1 MKRPLACEKRKFGL
15 VPVHAA
21 AHSAAK
27 GESRVSDKPK
37 KSYDELRSARWF
49 APDDLRSMGHRSRAR
64 QMGLSDEDWAGKP
77 VIAII
82 NTWSDLSPC
91 HHHLR
96 DRAEWVKRGILQAGG
111 MPAELPVHDFSEQFL
126 KPTSMLYRN
135 MGAME
140 VEETLRSHPVD
151 GAVLLGG
158 CDKSTPAL
166 IMGAISMGIPFIFMP
181 AGAMLRGNYAGQK
194 LGSGT
199 DVWKYWDERR
209 AGTIGK
215 TEWDGVESGIARSYG
230 TCMTMGTASTMMSI
244 AEGFGLTLPGA
255 SSIPAPDAAHKR
267 MAAACGRRAVDMV
280 WEDLT
285 PDKIIT
291 RAATRNATA
300 VAMATGCSTNAIIHL
315 IAMARRAGIE
325 WGLDDLDTVGR
336 EVPVL
341 ANLRPSGTEYLMEDF
356 FYAGGLPALM
366 KELGDQLDL
375 SATTVT
381 GKTMGD
387 GIENAVN
394 YNDDVI
400 RPLSN
405 PVYHEG
411 SLAVLRGNLAPDG
424 AVIKPAACDPKFH
437 THSGPAIVADSYDDL
452 KKIINDENYPMTPE
466 HVLVLRNAG
475 PQGGPGMPEWGMI
488 PMPKAL
494 LKDGHRDMV
503 RLSDARMSGTSYGAC
518 ILHVAPE
525 AFIGGP
531 LALIETGDI
540 ITLDVPGRVLSVNL
554 TEAEMEARRANWVA
568 PEPRYERGYGYMF
581 SKHVEQADKGCDF
594 DFLKTEFGAPVS
606 EPEIN

>member
-1 MKRPLACEKRKFGL
+1 MTK
-15 VPVHAA
+15 
-21 AHSAAK
+21 
-27 GESRVSDKPK
+27 KPE
-37 KSYDELRSARWF
+37 DLRSARWF
-49 APDDLRSMGHRSRAR
+49 APDDLRSMGHRSRAM
-64 QMGLSDEDWAGKP
+64 QMGLDGADWEGKP

-96 DRAEWVKRGILQAGG
+96 DRAEYVKKGVYQAGG
-111 MPAELPVHDFSEQFL
+111 MPVEMPVHSFSEQFL

-135 MGAME
+135 MGALE
-140 VEETLRSHPVD
+140 VEETLRSHPID
-151 GAVLLGG
+151 GVVLMGG

-166 IMGAISMGIPFIFMP
+166 VMGAVSMGLPFIFMP
-181 AGAMLRGNYAGQK
+181 AGAMLRGNYAGQT

-209 AGTIGK
+209 AGTITK
-215 TEWDGVESGIARSYG
+215 DQWDGVQGGIARSYG

-244 AEGFGLTLPGA
+244 ADGWGLTLPGA
-255 SSIPAPDAAHKR
+255 SSIPAPDAGHKR
-267 MAAACGRRAVDMV
+267 MAAACGRRAVEMV

-285 PDKIIT
+285 PDKIMT
-291 RAATRNATA
+291 WESTRNAVT

-315 IAMARRAGIE
+315 IAMARRAGIDL
-325 WGLDDLDTVGR
+325 GLDDLDAIGR
-336 EVPVL
+336 TTPVI
-341 ANLRPSGTEYLMEDF
+341 ANIRPSGAEYLMEDF

-366 KELGDQLDL
+366 KELGDKLDL
-375 SATTVT
+375 SAMTVN
-381 GKTMGD
+381 GQTMG
-387 GIENAVN
+387 ENISEAVN

-424 AVIKPAACDPKFH
+424 AVIKPAAMDKKFQTH
-437 THSGPAIVADSYDDL
+437 TGPAIVADSYAQL
-452 KKIINDENYPMTPE
+452 KEIINDENYPMTPD

-494 LKDGHRDMV
+494 LKQGHRDML
-503 RLSDARMSGTSYGAC
+503 RMSDARMSGTSYGAC

-525 AFIGGP
+525 AFVGGP

-540 ITLDVPGRVLSVNL
+540 IEVDVPNRTLRVDL
-554 TEAEMEARRANWVA
+554 TDAELDARRVKWQA
-568 PEPRYERGYGYMF
+568 PAPRYERGYGKMF
-581 SKHVEQADKGCDF
+581 SQHVEQADKGCDF
-594 DFLKTEFGAPVS
+594 DFLRTDFGAPVP

>member
-1 MKRPLACEKRKFGL
+1 MTK
-15 VPVHAA
+15 
-21 AHSAAK
+21 
-27 GESRVSDKPK
+27 KPE
-37 KSYDELRSARWF
+37 DLRSARWF
-49 APDDLRSMGHRSRAR
+49 APDDLRSMGHRSRAM
-64 QMGLSDEDWAGKP
+64 QMGLTSEDWTGKP

-111 MPAELPVHDFSEQFL
+111 MPVEMPVHSFSEQFL

-135 MGAME
+135 LGAME
-140 VEETLRSHPVD
+140 VEETLRAHPID
-151 GAVLLGG
+151 GAVLMGG

-166 IMGAISMGIPFIFMP
+166 VMGAVSMGLPFIFMP

-209 AGTIGK
+209 AGNIGK
-215 TEWDGVESGIARSYG
+215 EQWEGVQGGIARSYG

-255 SSIPAPDAAHKR
+255 SSIPAPDAEHKR
-267 MAAACGRRAVDMV
+267 MAAACGRRAVEMV

-285 PDKIIT
+285 PDKIINPVS
-291 RAATRNATA
+291 TRNASII
-300 VAMATGCSTNAIIHL
+300 AMATGCSTNAIIHL
-315 IAMARRAGIE
+315 IAMARRAGVD
-325 WGLDDLDTVGR
+325 WGLDDLDQVGH

-341 ANLRPSGTEYLMEDF
+341 GNIRPSGAEYLMEDF

-366 KELGDQLDL
+366 QELGDKLDL
-375 SATTVT
+375 SVITVT
-381 GKTMGD
+381 GKTLGD
-387 GIENAVN
+387 CIKGAVN
-394 YNDDVI
+394 YNKDVI

-424 AVIKPAACDPKFH
+424 AVIKPAAMDPKFH
-437 THSGPAIVADSYDDL
+437 VHSGPAIVADSYSEM
-452 KKIINDENYPMTPE
+452 KIIINDPDYPMNPN

-488 PMPKAL
+488 PMPQAL

-518 ILHVAPE
+518 VLHVAPE

-531 LALIETGDI
+531 LALIQNGDI
-540 ITLDVPGRVLSVNL
+540 IEIDIPNRSISVKISD
-554 TEAEMEARRANWVA
+554 EEMAVRRAAWIT
-568 PEPRYERGYGYMF
+568 PEPRYERGYGQMF
-581 SKHVEQADKGCDF
+581 ARHVEQADKGCDF
-594 DFLKTEFGAPVS
+594 DFLTTEFGVPVP

>member
-1 MKRPLACEKRKFGL
+1 M
-15 VPVHAA
+15 
-21 AHSAAK
+21 
-27 GESRVSDKPK
+27 PK
-37 KSYDELRSARWF
+37 TPEDLRSARWF
-49 APDDLRSMGHRSRAR
+49 APDDLRSMGHRSRAM
-64 QMGLSDEDWAGKP
+64 QMGLDGEDWEGKP

-96 DRAEWVKRGILQAGG
+96 DRAEFVKKGVYQAGG
-111 MPAELPVHDFSEQFL
+111 MPVEMPVMSFAEQFL

-140 VEETLRSHPVD
+140 VEETLRSHPID

-166 IMGAISMGIPFIFMP
+166 VMGAVSMGLPFIFMP

-209 AGTIGK
+209 AGTISK
-215 TEWDGVESGIARSYG
+215 DQWDGVQGGIARSYG

-244 AEGFGLTLPGA
+244 ADGWGLTLPGA
-255 SSIPAPDAAHKR
+255 SSIPAPDAGHKR
-267 MAAACGRRAVDMV
+267 MAAACGRRAVEMV

-285 PDKIIT
+285 PDKIMT
-291 RAATRNATA
+291 PASTRNAVT

-315 IAMARRAGIE
+315 IAMARRAGVPLT
-325 WGLDDLDTVGR
+325 LDDLDAIGHNT
-336 EVPVL
+336 PVI
-341 ANLRPSGTEYLMEDF
+341 ANIRPSGKEYLMEDL

-366 KELGDQLDL
+366 KELGDKLDL
-375 SATTVT
+375 SAMTVN
-381 GKTMGD
+381 GRTMG
-387 GIENAVN
+387 ENIATAEN

-405 PVYHEG
+405 PLYHQG

-424 AVIKPAACDPKFH
+424 AVIKPAAMDPRFQKH
-437 THSGPAIVADSYDDL
+437 AGPAIVADNYAEL
-452 KKIINDENYPMTPE
+452 KEIINDEDYPMTPD

-488 PMPKAL
+488 PMPRAL
-494 LKDGHRDMV
+494 LKQGHRDML

-525 AFIGGP
+525 SHVGGP
-531 LALIETGDI
+531 LALIETGDVI
-540 ITLDVPGRVLSVNL
+540 EVDIPNRTLDVRLSD
-554 TEAEMEARRANWVA
+554 AELADRRTRWTA
-568 PEPRYERGYGYMF
+568 PEPRFERGYGWMF
-581 SKHVEQADKGCDF
+581 SKHIEQADKGCDF
-594 DFLKTEFGAPVS
+594 DFLRTEFGAPVP

>member
-1 MKRPLACEKRKFGL
+1 MARKT
-15 VPVHAA
+15 P
-21 AHSAAK
+21 
-27 GESRVSDKPK
+27 D
-37 KSYDELRSARWF
+37 DLRSARWF
-49 APDDLRSMGHRSRAR
+49 APDDLRSMGHRSRAM
-64 QMGLSDEDWAGKP
+64 QMGWSGEDWDGKP

-111 MPAELPVHDFSEQFL
+111 TPVEMPVHSFSEQFL

-135 MGAME
+135 MGALE
-140 VEETLRSHPVD
+140 VEETLRAHPID
-151 GAVLLGG
+151 GAVLMGG

-166 IMGAISMGIPFIFMP
+166 VMGALSAGLPFVFLP
-181 AGAMLRGNYAGQK
+181 AGAMLRGNYAGEK

-215 TEWDGVESGIARSYG
+215 EEWDGVQGGIARSYG

-255 SSIPAPDAAHKR
+255 SAIPAPDASHKR
-267 MAAACGRRAVDMV
+267 MAAACGRRAVEMV

-285 PDKIIT
+285 PDKIVT
-291 RAATRNATA
+291 WAATRNAVT

-315 IAMARRAGIE
+315 IAMARRAGIPLT
-325 WGLDDLDTVGR
+325 LDHLDSIGR
-336 EVPVL
+336 TTPVL
-341 ANLRPSGTEYLMEDF
+341 ANIRPSGKEYLMEDF

-366 KELGDQLDL
+366 KELGDRLDL
-375 SATTVT
+375 TARTVS
-381 GKTMGD
+381 GKTLGED
-387 GIENAVN
+387 ISGAVN
-394 YNDDVI
+394 YNSDVI
-400 RPLSN
+400 RSLSN

-411 SLAVLRGNLAPDG
+411 SLAVLKGNLAPDG
-424 AVIKPAACDPKFH
+424 AVIKPAAMDPKFQ
-437 THSGPAIVADSYDDL
+437 THRGPAIVADSYAEM
-452 KKIINDENYPMTPE
+452 KAIINDESYPMTPD

-475 PQGGPGMPEWGMI
+475 PLGGPGMPEWGMI

-494 LKDGHRDMV
+494 LKHGIRDMV

-525 AFIGGP
+525 AYIGGP
-531 LALIETGDI
+531 LALIETGDMI
-540 ITLDVPGRVLSVNL
+540 ELDVPNRILNVAVS
-554 TEAEMEARRANWVA
+554 EADLAERRARWTA
-568 PEPRYERGYGYMF
+568 PAPRYERGYGQMF
-581 SKHVEQADKGCDF
+581 IQHVEQADKGCDF
-594 DFLKTEFGAPVS
+594 DFLRTDFGAPVP

>member
-1 MKRPLACEKRKFGL
+1 MTKRPE
-15 VPVHAA
+15 
-21 AHSAAK
+21 
-27 GESRVSDKPK
+27 D
-37 KSYDELRSARWF
+37 LRSARWF
-49 APDDLRSMGHRSRAR
+49 APDDLRSMGHRSRAM
-64 QMGLSDEDWAGKP
+64 QMGLDHADWQGKP

-96 DRAEWVKRGILQAGG
+96 DRADFVRKGVYQAGG
-111 MPAELPVHDFSEQFL
+111 MPVEMPVHSFSEQFL

-140 VEETLRSHPVD
+140 VEETLRSHPID
-151 GAVLLGG
+151 GVVLMGG

-166 IMGAISMGIPFIFMP
+166 IMGALSMGLPFVFMP
-181 AGAMLRGNYAGQK
+181 AGAMLRGNYAGRK

-215 TEWDGVESGIARSYG
+215 DEWVGVQGGIARSYG

-244 AEGFGLTLPGA
+244 AEAFGLTLPGA

-267 MAAACGRRAVDMV
+267 MAAACGRRAVEMV

-285 PDKIIT
+285 PDKIVT
-291 RAATRNATA
+291 DVSTANATA
-300 VAMATGCSTNAIIHL
+300 VAMATGCSTNAVIHL
-315 IAMARRAGIE
+315 IAMARRAGVD
-325 WGLDDLDTVGR
+325 WSLDDLDRIGH
-336 EVPVL
+336 EVPVI
-341 ANLRPSGTEYLMEDF
+341 ANIRPSGTEYLMEDF

-366 KELGDQLDL
+366 KELGDKLDH
-375 SATTVT
+375 SAMTVN
-381 GKTMGD
+381 GKTLG
-387 GIENAVN
+387 ENIAAAEN
-394 YNDDVI
+394 YDPDVI
-400 RPLSN
+400 RPLDN

-424 AVIKPAACDPKFH
+424 AVIKPAACDPRFH
-437 THSGPAIVADSYDDL
+437 RHRGPAIVADSYPEL
-452 KKIINDENYPMTPE
+452 KEIINDPDYPMSPD

-488 PMPKAL
+488 PMPQAL

-525 AFIGGP
+525 AFVGGP
-531 LALIETGDI
+531 LALIQTGDI
-540 ITLDVPGRVLSVNL
+540 IELDVPNRTLRVDL
-554 TEAEMEARRANWVA
+554 TDDVLAARKANWSA
-568 PEPRYERGYGYMF
+568 PEPRYERGYGHMF

-594 DFLKTEFGAPVS
+594 DFLRTDFGKPVA
-606 EPEIN
+606 EPDIF

>member
-1 MKRPLACEKRKFGL
+1 MTK
-15 VPVHAA
+15 
-21 AHSAAK
+21 
-27 GESRVSDKPK
+27 KPE
-37 KSYDELRSARWF
+37 DLRSARWF
-49 APDDLRSMGHRSRAR
+49 EPDDLRSMGHRSRAM
-64 QMGLSDEDWAGKP
+64 QMGLTSEDWTGKP

-111 MPAELPVHDFSEQFL
+111 MPVEMPVHSFSEQFL

-135 MGAME
+135 LGAME
-140 VEETLRSHPVD
+140 VEETLRAHPID
-151 GAVLLGG
+151 GAVLMGG
-158 CDKSTPAL
+158 GDKSTPAL
-166 IMGAISMGIPFIFMP
+166 VMGAVSMGLPFIFMP

-209 AGTIGK
+209 AGNIGK
-215 TEWDGVESGIARSYG
+215 EQWEGVQGGIARSYG

-255 SSIPAPDAAHKR
+255 SSIPAPDAEHKR
-267 MAAACGRRAVDMV
+267 MAAACGRRAVEMV

-285 PDKIIT
+285 PDKIINPVS
-291 RAATRNATA
+291 TRNASII
-300 VAMATGCSTNAIIHL
+300 AMATGCSTNAIIHL
-315 IAMARRAGIE
+315 IAMARRAGVD
-325 WGLDDLDTVGR
+325 WGLDDLDQVGH

-341 ANLRPSGTEYLMEDF
+341 GNIRPSGAEYLMEDF

-366 KELGDQLDL
+366 QELGDKLDL
-375 SATTVT
+375 SVITVT
-381 GKTMGD
+381 GKTLGD
-387 GIENAVN
+387 CIKGAVN
-394 YNDDVI
+394 YNKDVI

-424 AVIKPAACDPKFH
+424 AVIKPAAMDPKFH
-437 THSGPAIVADSYDDL
+437 VHSGPAIVADSYSEM
-452 KKIINDENYPMTPE
+452 KIIINDPDYPMNPN

-488 PMPKAL
+488 PMPQAL

-518 ILHVAPE
+518 VLHVAPE

-531 LALIETGDI
+531 LALIQNGDI
-540 ITLDVPGRVLSVNL
+540 IEIDIPNRSISVKISD
-554 TEAEMEARRANWVA
+554 EEMAVRRAAWIT
-568 PEPRYERGYGYMF
+568 PEPRYERGYGQMF
-581 SKHVEQADKGCDF
+581 ARHVEQADKGCDF
-594 DFLKTEFGAPVS
+594 DFLTTEFGVPVP